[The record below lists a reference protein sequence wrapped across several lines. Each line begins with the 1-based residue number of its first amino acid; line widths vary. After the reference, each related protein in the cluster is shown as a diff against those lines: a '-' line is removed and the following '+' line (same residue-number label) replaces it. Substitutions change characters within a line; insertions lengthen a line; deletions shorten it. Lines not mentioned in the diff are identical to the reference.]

1 MEQFASQYPMV
12 RGISNYQL
20 MYLLVI
26 VSAVLCMAA
35 SAAVSSTYKKYAQV
49 RSRSGLTGAETARR
63 ILEANGVSDV
73 QIAQVAGSLTD
84 HYDPASK
91 TVRLSQATYNSSSV
105 AAVGVAAHE
114 CGHVLQH
121 HNGYIPLQI
130 RTILV
135 PAARLGSK
143 AGLPLIFIGL
153 VLGLN
158 NSLAKAG
165 VLMFLFS
172 VLFQVVTLPVEFDA
186 SHRALKMLQSTGTL
200 DEEETGMSRK
210 VLTAAAMTYVASAAS
225 AVIQLLRL
233 MMIVNG
239 GSGRR
244 RDS

>member
-105 AAVGVAAHE
+105 AAVGVAAHLA
-114 CGHVLQH
+114 HQ
-121 HNGYIPLQI
+121 PLLAK
-130 RTILV
+130 RVDDALGV
-135 PAARLGSK
+135 DAADCADALTGD
-143 AGLPLIFIGL
+143 GL
-153 VLGLN
+153 VVCDHGKRLECR
-158 NSLAKAG
+158 LA
-165 VLMFLFS
+165 
-172 VLFQVVTLPVEFDA
+172 QVTRVP
-186 SHRALKMLQSTGTL
+186 
-200 DEEETGMSRK
+200 
-210 VLTAAAMTYVASAAS
+210 
-225 AVIQLLRL
+225 
-233 MMIVNG
+233 
-239 GSGRR
+239 
-244 RDS
+244 